1 MLSQENYVIILYLR
15 RYVALFPSNLNLA
28 LAGQQSPADAEG
40 QPAPA
45 EEKREESLLR
55 ESRCQ
60 SRVSESPLWKR
71 RLKRLRWAHSAP
83 APLWKPPTRRTPAD
97 VTLSH
102 VSVFYLATGER
113 HSAELSPPSLPIH
126 THSHS
131 SDRCRRAWEVGPVA
145 GLSRQSLLADTLA
158 HCDAAACSAL
168 SAEGIPGAPI
178 AGLGIQVILLVRL
191 CASAPGS
198 RRNALPVCPLAGH
211 SSE

>member
-15 RYVALFPSNLNLA
+15 RYVALFPSNFNLA
-28 LAGQQSPADAEG
+28 LAGQQSPAGAEA

-131 SDRCRRAWEVGPVA
+131 SDR
-145 GLSRQSLLADTLA
+145 LLL
-158 HCDAAACSAL
+158 L
-168 SAEGIPGAPI
+168 LQE
-178 AGLGIQVILLVRL
+178 GLGG
-191 CASAPGS
+191 GS
-198 RRNALPVCPLAGH
+198 GRGALAAVPAGRHPPALRRGGFFRSHC
-211 SSE
+211 